1 MSNSNCRKTAV
12 DYNTK
17 HIPLKINTS
26 IIEYEINGIST
37 PPNTPTST
45 LSTPSSPLT
54 PSLPILKLDD
64 NSTYSVEQTLK
75 YHQYTP
81 ISKITKTL
89 QGSIWQVSKNET
101 VYIVKVTNKLLHK
114 HHVTNYNGKQIHISE
129 NVISEATIVKYLTN
143 FHPPKSLVKYVDF
156 FSDEFN
162 YMFVMQYGGEM
173 SLFEFVKRC
182 HQYIDQGIISIKEWQ
197 KFCKIAMSQ
206 MVQLVDW
213 LHSKMSCCHLDISLE
228 NFVIDN
234 AMVMEISKTKT
245 IKILPD
251 FQIRIIDF
259 GVAEVFYTKN
269 ASNKI
274 DFWCQK
280 FVGKRQYKAPE
291 VYQKERFDAR
301 KADIWSLAVVFF
313 IMVIGCPPFRKPWM
327 NDITFNLI
335 INGHLGEVI
344 TGWNKCQMITP
355 NIFNLLTLLFKEKKH
370 RLTIKDIKR
379 HPFLL

>member
-173 SLFEFVKRC
+173 SLFDLVKKA
-182 HQYIDQGIISIKEWQ
+182 HQFIDQGMITVEEWH
-197 KFCKIAMSQ
+197 KFCKIAMRQ
-206 MVQLVDW
+206 MVHLMDW
-213 LHSKMSCCHLDISLE
+213 LHNKMSCCHLDISLE
-228 NFVIDN
+228 NFVVDN
-234 AMVMEISKTKT
+234 VMVMEIPKTKT

-259 GVAEVFYTKN
+259 GVAEVFYKTN

-274 DFWCQK
+274 DFGCEK
-280 FVGKRQYKAPE
+280 FVGKTQYKAPE
-291 VYQKERFDAR
+291 VYNKERFDA
-301 KADIWSLAVVFF
+301 KCADCWSLGVVFF
-313 IMVIGCPPFRKPWM
+313 MMVIGCPPFLKPWM
-327 NDITFNLI
+327 NDVTFSLI
-335 INGHLGEVI
+335 MDGHLGEVI
-344 TGWNKCQMITP
+344 IGWNKCKIITP
-355 NIFNLLTLLFKEKKH
+355 NIFNLLTIKEE
-370 RLTIKDIKR
+370 I
-379 HPFLL
+379 